1 MPTDPYRDLQ
11 PAGEVERA
19 YLESLIREDF
29 ERCHLGETLDD
40 IKRRASVSKEDRGLL
55 RNWMAIAAKQRCGR
69 SAKASRLNPSR
80 AGGPR

>member
-19 YLESLIREDF
+19 CLESLIREDF
-29 ERCHLGETLDD
+29 ERCHPGETLDD

-55 RNWMAIAAKQRCGR
+55 RNWMATTAKRAAADRPKRHD
-69 SAKASRLNPSR
+69 
-80 AGGPR
+80 